1 MKPIKAWFKTLLNP
15 DQRRSSRSD
24 APPLSAYFWD
34 GGQPVAHPIKN
45 VSPTGFYLATEE
57 RWLLGTLI
65 MITLQRTK
73 TDSDRP
79 DSSLIV
85 MSKVVHHGKDG
96 VGFIFVP
103 VENATPGQQPRPGTH
118 AADKKTLDRFLHRIA
133 SDRR

>member
-1 MKPIKAWFKTLLNP
+1 MKPITAWFNKLFIT
-15 DQRRSSRSD
+15 DHRRSSRSD
-24 APPLSAYFWD
+24 APPLAAYFWD
-34 GGQPVAHPIKN
+34 GGQPVAHAIKN

-73 TDSDRP
+73 TDASRP
-79 DSSLIV
+79 DSTLVV

-96 VGFIFVP
+96 VGFTFVP

-118 AADKKTLDRFLHRIA
+118 AADRKTLDRFLHRIA
-133 SDRR
+133 SDRG